1 VRVLHRAAARSTAV
15 DSVRRRR
22 LAVRGH
28 VLAPSVAMALALA
41 LAGCATFR
49 PMTASSGDL
58 EDYRA
63 FRVAAAEGTRLARAK
78 KYLELHPSGSFA
90 EEVRAVFEEEEPR
103 YFEKAQAT
111 REGARRYLAD
121 LPDGPH
127 AVAAL
132 ALLTALDETMQDAD
146 LRDLAR
152 RVRYDDAKLEAAAV
166 QRRAIGESI
175 LGAVGVL
182 LEDEVYGVPRAEGPP
197 ALRSLMTGRA
207 SSTWGS
213 VPSKREEDLYFL
225 LPTRPERESR
235 LVTLEISLEEQ
246 EGVVTGATIEGTD
259 MLVLWAE
266 ADQIVKL
273 DPSAP
278 EDRTEAHV
286 HAMDRLGGAF
296 ERRFPEASCPDSR
309 RERELYHRACNGWE
323 VVVVPGAQAGAKDAI
338 VIRARPRPG
347 RTGGVR

>member
-1 VRVLHRAAARSTAV
+1 MK
-15 DSVRRRR
+15 R
-22 LAVRGH
+22 LAV
-28 VLAPSVAMALALA
+28 ALPLVVMT
-41 LAGCATFR
+41 GCATFR
-49 PMTASSGDL
+49 PMIASPGDV

-63 FRVAAAEGTRLARAK
+63 FRVASAEGTRLARAK
-78 KYLELHPSGSFA
+78 RYIEQHPSGAFA
-90 EEVRAVFEEEEPR
+90 DEVRAAFDEEEPK

-132 ALLTALDETMQDAD
+132 ALLTALDENMQDAE
-146 LRDLAR
+146 LRDIAR
-152 RVRYDDAKLEAAAV
+152 RVRYDDAKMESAAV
-166 QRRAIGESI
+166 QRRAVSESI

-182 LEDEVYGVPRAEGPP
+182 LDDAVYGTSRANAPP
-197 ALRSLMTGRA
+197 GLRTLMTGRVD
-207 SSTWGS
+207 STWGS
-213 VPSKREEDLYFL
+213 VPAKREEDLYFL
-225 LPTRPERESR
+225 LPTRPDRESR
-235 LVTLEISLEEQ
+235 LVTLEISLEEHDD
-246 EGVVTGATIEGTD
+246 VVIGATIEGAD

-266 ADQIVKL
+266 ADKIVKL

-286 HAMDRLGGAF
+286 HAMERLGGAL
-296 ERRFPEASCPDSR
+296 ERRFPEATCPDSR
-309 RERELYHRACNGWE
+309 RESELYHRACNGWE
-323 VVVVPGAQAGAKDAI
+323 VVVAPGAQAGAKDAI